1 MPGNKKIA
9 VVVGTRPGLIK
20 LAPVLRE
27 LKRRDIKF
35 IMIRTGQHYSDNMW
49 DHFIKEL
56 EIPVVGGNDLQV
68 CNCSHG
74 KMVGLMLQRI
84 DAILI
89 KNKPDLVIVQ
99 GDDNSALAGALT
111 AAKLHIPVAH
121 IEAGLRSFD
130 KRMPE
135 EHNRILIDH
144 VSTYLFPPT
153 PLQFVNLQN
162 EGLAPAT
169 KRLPTI
175 VGNTIAD
182 SLNLT
187 RISGKHPIKEPYAF
201 VTFHREENVDCPRML
216 STMMEGVNKAAEKF
230 NLQVVF
236 PVHPRTKKKLLALG
250 IKDSLGA
257 QIKLIDPLSYT
268 ESLRYQKHA
277 AVCIT
282 DSGGVV
288 EESCILGTP
297 SVVVRKT
304 TDRPE
309 AEEWG
314 ASITVGEI
322 TAANIV
328 AATGKA
334 LQLKFK
340 GHPYGKFVTDKILHI
355 LLEE

>member
-1 MPGNKKIA
+1 MRIA

-20 LAPVLRE
+20 LAPVLKE
-27 LKRRDIKF
+27 LERRDIKF
-35 IMIRTGQHYSDNMW
+35 SMIRTGQHYSDDMW
-49 DHFIKEL
+49 AQFMKEL
-56 EIPVVGGNDLQV
+56 EIPVAGGHNLQV

-74 KMVGLMLQRI
+74 VMVGLMMQRI
-84 DAILI
+84 DPILI
-89 KNKPDLVIVQ
+89 KEKPTLVIVL

-111 AAKLHIPVAH
+111 AAKLNIPVAH

-144 VSTYLFPPT
+144 LSTYLFPPT

-162 EGLAPAT
+162 EGIAPKENPLT
-169 KRLPTI
+169 FI

-182 SLNLT
+182 ALNLT
-187 RISGKHPIKEPYAF
+187 RIPSKHPVKDPYAF
-201 VTFHREENVDCPRML
+201 VTFHREENVDRPRVL
-216 STMMEGVNKAAEKF
+216 RRMMEGIYNAAEKC
-230 NLQVVF
+230 NLQMIF

-250 IKDSLGA
+250 IMDSLSSK
-257 QIKLIDPLSYT
+257 IKLIDPISYA

-314 ASITVGEI
+314 ASITVKDV
-322 TAANIV
+322 TAESIV
-328 AATGKA
+328 KATEKA
-334 LQLKFK
+334 MQLKFK

-355 LLEE
+355 LLEERK